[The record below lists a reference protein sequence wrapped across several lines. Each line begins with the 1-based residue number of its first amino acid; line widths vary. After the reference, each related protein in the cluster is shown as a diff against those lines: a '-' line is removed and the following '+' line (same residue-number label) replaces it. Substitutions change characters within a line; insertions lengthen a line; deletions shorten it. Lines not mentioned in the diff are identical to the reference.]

1 MGQLSLFS
9 RDDIARMR
17 DRTAARNYSAA
28 GEEFRREHQRHRNW
42 GLRRRHAQ
50 KLRHASPGGPASPT
64 APTTRNDP
72 SRPAAAGP
80 QRGSRPS
87 SATPH
92 RTPPP
97 TARAPRSASPAAAS
111 PAPPSAGPAPQSA
124 SLVAASPA
132 PPPAGP
138 APRSASPA
146 VAPPAPPSVAPHPA
160 ARIPTCERHS
170 APTPRSAAI
179 PPTTPRPAVS
189 ATAAGSFSTIEAG
202 RAERVVPVTLDAD
215 PHYLE
220 RRAQRA
226 VVKGLTVDFHA
237 IPAATSRIN
246 SAADTGHDCPGN
258 SCA

>member
-50 KLRHASPGGPASPT
+50 KLRHASPGDRASPT

-87 SATPH
+87 IATPH

-97 TARAPRSASPAAAS
+97 TARAPQSASLVAAY
-111 PAPPSAGPAPQSA
+111 PAPPPAGPAPQSA
-124 SLVAASPA
+124 SLVAAYPA

-138 APRSASPA
+138 APQSASPA
-146 VAPPAPPSVAPHPA
+146 VAPPAPPSVAPTRQHGSRRASATPHPHPG
-160 ARIPTCERHS
+160 RRQSHQP
-170 APTPRSAAI
+170 PLGQRSAQRLRVALQRLKLGA
-179 PPTTPRPAVS
+179 PR
-189 ATAAGSFSTIEAG
+189 GW
-202 RAERVVPVTLDAD
+202 
-215 PHYLE
+215 
-220 RRAQRA
+220 
-226 VVKGLTVDFHA
+226 
-237 IPAATSRIN
+237 SR
-246 SAADTGHDCPGN
+246 
-258 SCA
+258 